1 MAPNTI
7 PEFDAGVFLVDKPVG
22 ITSFGVVSR
31 LRRILQM
38 KKVGHAGT
46 LDPFAT
52 GLLIVCAGR
61 SATKLIS
68 QFMEGKK
75 EYLATLRLGV
85 ETETQDTEGAVTGR
99 RPVGEIS
106 SLEVEECLQSFRGR
120 QMQVPPAYSAL
131 KHKGKPLYYYARKGI
146 LITKDAR
153 EVDITTL
160 ERTDGCQTLSG
171 DEADLGI
178 RVVCSKGTYIRT
190 LAADIGRSLGC
201 GGHLVQL
208 RRTKSGSFTV
218 DESLT
223 WDDLSGDDALNQC
236 LHKMITVEQVCKLLQ
251 KSHELASV

>member
-1 MAPNTI
+1 MAPENNF
-7 PEFDAGVFLVDKPVG
+7 EFDAGVFLVDKPVD

-31 LRRILQM
+31 LRRILQI

-61 SATKLIS
+61 PATKLIS
-68 QFMEGKK
+68 QFMDGKK
-75 EYLATLRLGV
+75 EYWATLRLGV

-106 SLEVEECLQSFRGR
+106 NFEVEECLQKFRGR

-146 LITKDAR
+146 EIVKDPR
-153 EVDITTL
+153 EVHITTL
-160 ERTDGCQTLSG
+160 ERTDGCQTLFG
-171 DEADLGI
+171 DEADLCI
-178 RVVCSKGTYIRT
+178 KVVCSKGTYIRT

-201 GGHLVQL
+201 GAHLVQL
-208 RRTKSGSFTV
+208 RRTRSGCFTV
-218 DESLT
+218 AESLT
-223 WDDLSGDDALNQC
+223 WDDLSGDDALRRC
-236 LHKMITVEQVCKLLQ
+236 IHKMITVEQVCKLLQ
-251 KSHELASV
+251 